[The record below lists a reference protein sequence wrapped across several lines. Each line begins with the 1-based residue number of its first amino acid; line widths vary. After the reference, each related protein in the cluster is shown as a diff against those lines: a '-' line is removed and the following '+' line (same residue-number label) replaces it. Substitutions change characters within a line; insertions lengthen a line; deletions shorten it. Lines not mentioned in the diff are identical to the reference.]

1 MFISD
6 VLAWQALARIVDEF
20 AMLAIE
26 QAQRVAWVKTV
37 VYGPFVEVTAQPFR
51 RVASRRWVL
60 QSREDFS
67 LQFRRYSLVYFQ
79 YEHPV
84 IVGKLNRLV
93 L

>member
-37 VYGPFVEVTAQPFR
+37 VYGVFVEVTAQHCPP
-51 RVASRRWVL
+51 SR
-60 QSREDFS
+60 QQTMGPAES
-67 LQFRRYSLVYFQ
+67 
-79 YEHPV
+79 
-84 IVGKLNRLV
+84 
-93 L
+93 

>member
-37 VYGPFVEVTAQPFR
+37 VYGVFVEVTAQPFR
-51 RVASRRWVL
+51 RVDSRRWV
-60 QSREDFS
+60 
-67 LQFRRYSLVYFQ
+67 
-79 YEHPV
+79 
-84 IVGKLNRLV
+84 
-93 L
+93 